1 MRKTLTRSILAIVG
15 LFVAAEFEFTR
26 PYTLQARQMPAAPV
40 YAIRGAK
47 IVTAAGSTI
56 DKGNIVMRNG
66 IITDVGATAPI
77 PDDAVVIDG
86 NGMTVYPGLIDMA
99 SSSAVQQP
107 AATGRGAGAG
117 AAGAQA
123 PAPQTWAEAD
133 RLKRDAILN
142 PDYVVAEHV
151 RAGGPDLQRIAAAGI
166 TSVLAIPPTGLIK
179 GQSALVNVVAG
190 ADIDDVSGVA
200 GYRRGSVVIKTPVA
214 QHVSFTDRGT
224 GPGYPAALLGS
235 IAFVRQAFSDAKW
248 QKDASAW
255 ADKHKD
261 QPRPTLE
268 PSLDALAPALD
279 GRMPV
284 MFEAGE
290 LREIL
295 RALAMAKEFKLEPM
309 ILGGLEAGAAAAELK
324 AANAKVVL
332 TFNSGGPAAGGRGGG
347 GGADPPIRV
356 TRMQQGSV
364 KNAASLE
371 AAGVAYAF
379 SAEGL
384 PNPAD
389 FVRGVARAVRD
400 GGLTA
405 EQAIRAL
412 TINAARMAGAADRIG
427 SLEKG
432 KIANIIVA
440 DGDLFADGTRVR
452 RVFIDGREVR

>member
-1 MRKTLTRSILAIVG
+1 MRKTLSLSLLAIVFG
-15 LFVAAEFEFTR
+15 GIATAA
-26 PYTLQARQMPAAPV
+26 QMPAAPV

-47 IVTAAGSTI
+47 IVTAAGATI
-56 DKGNIVMRNG
+56 DKGNVVMRNG
-66 IITDVGATAPI
+66 LIVDVGATAVI
-77 PDDAVVIDG
+77 PDDAAVVDG
-86 NGMTVYPGLIDMA
+86 NGMTVYPGLIDMGN
-99 SSSAVQQP
+99 SAALQAP
-107 AATGRGAGAG
+107 
-117 AAGAQA
+117 AGAQGGRGGA
-123 PAPQTWAEAD
+123 QNAGPAPQTWAEAD
-133 RLKRDAILN
+133 RIKRDAILN
-142 PDYVVAEHV
+142 ADYAAAEHV
-151 RAGGPDLQRIAAAGI
+151 RLSGPDLQRYAAAGI
-166 TSVLAIPPTGLIK
+166 TSVLALPPTGLIK
-179 GQSALVNVVAG
+179 GQSALINIVAG
-190 ADIDDVSGVA
+190 ADADDVSAVA
-200 GYRRGSVVIKTPVA
+200 GYRRGSVVIKAGVA

-235 IAFVRQAFSDAKW
+235 IAFVRQAFSDAQW
-248 QKDASAW
+248 QKDARAW

-268 PSLDALAPALD
+268 PALDALTPALE

-295 RALAMAKEFKLEPM
+295 RALAMAKEFKLDPV
-309 ILGGLEAGAAAAELK
+309 ILGGLEAAAVTADLK

-332 TFNSGGPAAGGRGGG
+332 TLNTGGIGGRGAGAGG
-347 GGADPPIRV
+347 ETAIRI
-356 TRMQQGSV
+356 TRMQQNAP
-364 KNAASLE
+364 KNAAALE

-379 SAEGL
+379 STEGL

-405 EQAIRAL
+405 DQAIRAL

-427 SLEKG
+427 SIEKG
-432 KIANIIVA
+432 KIANLIVT